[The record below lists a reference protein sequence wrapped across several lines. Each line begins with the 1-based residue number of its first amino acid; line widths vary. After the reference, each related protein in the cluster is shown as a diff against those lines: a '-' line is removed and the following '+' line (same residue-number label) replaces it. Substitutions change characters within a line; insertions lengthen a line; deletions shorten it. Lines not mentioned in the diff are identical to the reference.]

1 MGNTLTTDQQIS
13 IIKQIDI
20 NACYYLGLGLCFNIS
35 LILAKEYNIG
45 GGYCKDIKTYIPLFT
60 LNNALQF
67 DASNM
72 AGGLWWGIE
81 YKDYINR
88 ENFCNWLISELTK

>member
-1 MGNTLTTDQQIS
+1 MSNLLTNEQQIS

-20 NACYYLGLGLCFNIS
+20 NACYYLGVGLCFNIS
-35 LILAKEYNIG
+35 LILAKEYNVG
-45 GGYCKDIKTYIPLFT
+45 GCNSKDINKYIPLFT
-60 LNNALQF
+60 LNNALKF
-67 DASNM
+67 EASNM

-88 ENFCNWLISELTK
+88 ENFCNWLISELSK